1 MTDIDLDELRE
12 ALAAGEPTCRK
23 CGHKRSEHHF
33 RHPFEPS
40 HEDKLTRFAPTL
52 ATAYL
57 AKCEEVKGLRE
68 AASVAAGY
76 IEGVIE
82 DGCQRCGGDCS
93 SAMPPVAF
101 CPIREAARDLAALRA
116 AIREDKTD
124 E

>member
-1 MTDIDLDELRE
+1 MTDDELRNLVE
-12 ALAAGEPTCRK
+12 SHQSGDESLEIIAPDLAREV
-23 CGHKRSEHHF
+23 
-33 RHPFEPS
+33 
-40 HEDKLTRFAPTL
+40 L
-52 ATAYL
+52 A
-57 AKCEEVKGLRE
+57 LRE